1 MGSHYVLANR
11 IRLKAFDGDCWYKI
25 DLHAKTCDCTSFRIT
40 ERCEHLDV
48 LGIHRTK
55 PFTPS
60 TRPTF
65 SQALSALVKSIR
77 LRRVGDAVYWLV
89 YLDSRFRDRQYRFP
103 YKDASADREYRWR
116 TARRLLI
123 ASAEDGHSISV
134 MEEVAQRFR
143 VACRPETELLHLIAD
158 AVRICKQPNWWH
170 PDSGGPAYIY
180 QSLIGQRTFLY
191 QRRNHTVS
199 MLLDEI
205 RTAIRTH
212 DPAGAVGG
220 ILAFEHLPEQYGA
233 SKQAEF
239 LLAAAEEM
247 GHEHAARLC
256 RVHLSARTAL
266 SSDNNFLCQA
276 AWLMA
281 GGQTP
286 IANENAPV
294 TMEECQELLQQANER
309 WRSPQPIPR
318 WCLDGVHS
326 AGDDPRFMGTYP
338 AMWAV
343 CKAYQHYLHVDPDD
357 VWLPEFQ
364 CFHGLVIEE
373 GW

>member
-309 WRSPQPIPR
+309 WRSPQPSPV
-318 WCLDGVHS
+318 G
-326 AGDDPRFMGTYP
+326 A
-338 AMWAV
+338 
-343 CKAYQHYLHVDPDD
+343 
-357 VWLPEFQ
+357 
-364 CFHGLVIEE
+364 
-373 GW
+373 

>member
-1 MGSHYVLANR
+1 VLTNR
-11 IRLKAFDGDCWYKI
+11 IRLKAFGSECWYRI
-25 DLHAKTCDCTSFRIT
+25 DILAKTCDCGSFRIT
-40 ERCEHLDV
+40 QRCEHLDV

-55 PFTPS
+55 PFTP
-60 TRPTF
+60 TVRPTF

-89 YLDSRFRDRQYRFP
+89 YLDSSFRDRQYRFP
-103 YKDASADREYRWR
+103 YKDASTDREYRFR

-134 MEEVAQRFR
+134 MEEVARRFR

-180 QSLIGQRTFLY
+180 QSLIGQRAFLY
-191 QRRNHTVS
+191 GRRNYNVS
-199 MLLDEI
+199 RLLEEI
-205 RTAIRTH
+205 RTAIRIH
-212 DPAGAVGG
+212 DGAGAVGG
-220 ILAFEHLPEQYGA
+220 ILAFEHLPEKCGA

-239 LLAAAEEM
+239 MLSLGEEM
-247 GHEHAARLC
+247 GHEDAARLC

-276 AWLMA
+276 GWLLA
-281 GGQTP
+281 GGRNP
-286 IANENAPV
+286 IANEIAPV
-294 TMEECQELLQQANER
+294 TMGECQELLKQANER
-309 WRSPQPIPR
+309 WRNPQPIPR

-343 CKAYQHYLHVDPDD
+343 CRAYQHHQRVHPDD
-357 VWLPEFQ
+357 VWLPEFR
-364 CFHGLVIEE
+364 CFHGLVIKE